1 MRIYEALNG
10 SGEPN
15 GMVNF
20 DLGTTP
26 LDAQPKGKLEARI
39 INNRFIRVY
48 NISTDRPLTPALTPS
63 EVLDRTGAQYGG
75 TVIEVRAA
83 LNNFFFPD
91 VIEIPEGIVIA
102 ETKTAT
108 TNDSTSV
115 AIYSIELE
123 EKQAINIFVRGIA
136 KAPAGANAYTFTAL
150 GGAVR
155 ENAGAVTFSSRP
167 RVTGLD
173 NFSTNPRVRHSVNG
187 NSYSI
192 DVDSRSTQVIN
203 WIVEVEIIKIST
215 L

>member
-83 LNNFFFPD
+83 LNNFFF
-91 VIEIPEGIVIA
+91 
-102 ETKTAT
+102 
-108 TNDSTSV
+108 
-115 AIYSIELE
+115 
-123 EKQAINIFVRGIA
+123 QM
-136 KAPAGANAYTFTAL
+136 
-150 GGAVR
+150 
-155 ENAGAVTFSSRP
+155 
-167 RVTGLD
+167 
-173 NFSTNPRVRHSVNG
+173 
-187 NSYSI
+187 
-192 DVDSRSTQVIN
+192 
-203 WIVEVEIIKIST
+203 
-215 L
+215 